1 MKDFIECDM
10 RMAPNGRTKRSTK
23 TSDRR
28 LAQRLR
34 EKAEKER
41 QAKIVAFPAKA
52 AA

>member
-1 MKDFIECDM
+1 VDSAQNPEQGAKAWFAITPE
-10 RMAPNGRTKRSTK
+10 STK
-23 TSDRR
+23 A
-28 LAQRLR
+28 LQ